1 VALVKEEK
9 WGWQGAVREKKKRK
23 KKEGTTSGS
32 PSPLLALKNQNHAI
46 HKLNS

>member
-1 VALVKEEK
+1 MAGGSE
-9 WGWQGAVREKKKRK
+9 RKKKRK